1 MAVGA
6 IKMAIGDFLLTF
18 MWVFCASTLGVATSA
33 IAGAIGVE
41 GSPTLLIMTA
51 LIATLVFVF
60 DFIGALL
67 GGATF
72 NPTATAA
79 FYAAGVSK
87 DTLFSMALRFPA
99 QAAGAVGGAMAIME
113 AMPKEYKHMLEGPS
127 LKVNLHTGA
136 AAEAVLTFL
145 ITLAVLI
152 IIVKVPGG
160 SVVKTCLLS
169 VATVAL
175 IVPGSAYTGPSMN
188 PANAFGWAYVN
199 KCHDT
204 WEQLYVYW
212 ICPFAGAIAAAVVFR
227 VLFPRRKKKQPKS
240 KKSRKVE

>member
-1 MAVGA
+1 MAMGA
-6 IKMAIGDFLLTF
+6 IKMAIGDFFITF
-18 MWVFCASTLGVATSA
+18 MWAFCASTLGVATSA

-41 GSPTLLIMTA
+41 GSPTLVIMTA
-51 LIATLVFVF
+51 LIATQVFVF

-79 FYAAGVSK
+79 FYAAGVSR
-87 DTLFSMALRFPA
+87 DSLFSMALRFPA
-99 QAAGAVGGAMAIME
+99 QAAGAAGGVMAIME

-127 LKVNLHTGA
+127 LKVDLHTGA
-136 AAEAVLTFL
+136 AAEVVLTFL
-145 ITLAVLI
+145 ITLTALI

-160 SVVKTCLLS
+160 SMVKTCLLS

-175 IVPGSAYTGPSMN
+175 IVPGSDYTGPSMN

-212 ICPFAGAIAAAVVFR
+212 ICPFAGALAAAIVFR
-227 VLFPRRKKKQPKS
+227 VLFQKRKKKQPKN
-240 KKSRKVE
+240 KKSRKME